1 MKFKYNGPD
10 KHKSQDLVI
19 FGIMDKTEE
28 LKKNQILDV
37 PDDNETLISML
48 DASGYFERVE
58 KEVKE
63 TEVKET
69 KPKTKPKT
77 KQKKG
82 AD

>member
-10 KHKSQDLVI
+10 KHKSMDLVI

-28 LKKNQILDV
+28 LKKNQIIDV
-37 PDDNETLISML
+37 SDKYKKLISML

-58 KEVKE
+58 RVGKEEKEVKPQ
-63 TEVKET
+63 
-69 KPKTKPKT
+69 PKQKT

-82 AD
+82 D

>member
-28 LKKNQILDV
+28 LKKNQIIDV
-37 PDDNETLISML
+37 PDDNERLISML

-58 KEVKE
+58 RVKKEEKE
-63 TEVKET
+63 I
-69 KPKTKPKT
+69 KPK
-77 KQKKG
+77 KQEKKREKG
-82 AD
+82 GLI